1 MKILVIHAS
10 AGAGHL
16 KAAQAICEG
25 LKKNTPHDVV
35 LADALDYT
43 SPLFKRFYRS
53 GYNFMVSRAP
63 WLWRFFFRLLNVEG
77 IQPLARAFQ
86 RIFNRCSAGRLHA
99 FLKKEDFDYVIA
111 THFLAPEVAAA
122 LKRSGQIHSRLITV
136 ITDFDVHRIWLAEG
150 TDIYAV
156 ACEWTK
162 EKLKRLG
169 VGGENIRVCGIPV
182 FEEFFVPRPLG
193 KGELKKKLGLEENMF
208 TVLIATGSFGIGP
221 IELLI
226 EALRGFQTV
235 VVCGHNR
242 TLFARLSRKND
253 RSAKILGLVDNM
265 PELMAVAD
273 VMVTKPGGLSI
284 AEALA
289 SQLPV
294 VFFNPIP
301 GQETN
306 NIRVLR
312 EHGIGCFPSD
322 IGGIIRE
329 LETLRSSRDAYLTAL
344 KQTSRLA
351 RPSAV
356 RDIISLIK

>member
-25 LKKNTPHDVV
+25 LKKSTSHQVV

-43 SPLFKRFYRS
+43 SPLFKKFYRA
-53 GYNFMVSRAP
+53 GYNFMVTRAP
-63 WLWRFFFRLLNVEG
+63 WLWGIFFRLLDIEG
-77 IQPLARAFQ
+77 IQPLARVSQ

-111 THFLAPEVAAA
+111 THFLAPEVTAA
-122 LKRSGQIHSRLITV
+122 LKRSGEIHSRLITV

-150 TDIYAV
+150 TDIYTV
-156 ACEWTK
+156 ACESTK
-162 EKLKRLG
+162 EKINRLG
-169 VGGENIRVCGIPV
+169 VGEENVRVCGIPV
-182 FEEFFVPRPLG
+182 LEQFCASRD
-193 KGELKKKLGLEENMF
+193 KGELKKNLGLEENAF

-221 IELLI
+221 IERLVG
-226 EALRGFQTV
+226 ALEGFQTL

-242 TLFARLSRKND
+242 ALFERLSARNY
-253 RSAKILGLVDNM
+253 RSARILGLVDNM

-273 VMVTKPGGLSI
+273 VMVSKPGGLSI

-289 SQLPV
+289 SQLPM

-301 GQETN
+301 GQETH

-312 EHGIGCFPSD
+312 EHGIGCFPAD
-322 IGGIIRE
+322 IAGIVRE
-329 LETLRSSRDAYLTAL
+329 LEKLRSSRDFYLTTL
-344 KQTSRLA
+344 KQIRPLA
-351 RPSAV
+351 RPMAV
-356 RDIISLIK
+356 RDIIALIK